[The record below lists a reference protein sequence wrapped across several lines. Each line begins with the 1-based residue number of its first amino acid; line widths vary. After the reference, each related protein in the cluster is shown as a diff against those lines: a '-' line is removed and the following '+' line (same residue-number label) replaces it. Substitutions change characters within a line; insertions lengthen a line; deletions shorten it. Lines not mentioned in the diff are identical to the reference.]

1 MAASLI
7 ALGTLALRCNT
18 YLGTDVTS
26 SGAGIE
32 TCVVPINHC
41 VQKEYWFFGVR
52 TYSMECDDL
61 LQCLSVPPGEC
72 CTKSDSSM
80 RYPTVVRCSTTN
92 FNETTLNLSNFG
104 PECKRNCSTHGARR
118 ELQPMTLG
126 ALAAEAAPDEER
138 GSQHAA
144 RARARARARAHR
156 LVEELAPLALVGA
169 AVAAAVAIAARAVRR
184 RRAAAALM

>member
-1 MAASLI
+1 MSASLI

-41 VQKEYWFFGVR
+41 IQREYWFFGVR

-72 CTKSDSSM
+72 CTNTRLEHALPDGRPLLYYKLQRD
-80 RYPTVVRCSTTN
+80 
-92 FNETTLNLSNFG
+92 
-104 PECKRNCSTHGARR
+104 GA
-118 ELQPMTLG
+118 QPLEFWAG
-126 ALAAEAAPDEER
+126 
-138 GSQHAA
+138 
-144 RARARARARAHR
+144 
-156 LVEELAPLALVGA
+156 V
-169 AVAAAVAIAARAVRR
+169 
-184 RRAAAALM
+184 

>member
-1 MAASLI
+1 MAATIL
-7 ALGTLALRCNT
+7 ALNALALRCNT

-41 VQKEYWFFGVR
+41 IQKEYWFFGVR

-72 CTKSDSSM
+72 CTTPDSSM

-104 PECKRNCSTHGARR
+104 PECKRNCSTHVARR

-126 ALAAEAAPDEER
+126 ALAAEAVPDEER

-144 RARARARARAHR
+144 AVQDFRSPAQRRPVARARG
-156 LVEELAPLALVGA
+156 PSPA
-169 AVAAAVAIAARAVRR
+169 AEHWPHSAQVVRKEQHVAS
-184 RRAAAALM
+184 LQD

>member
-1 MAASLI
+1 MSASLI

-32 TCVVPINHC
+32 TCVVPINRC
-41 VQKEYWFFGVR
+41 IQKEYWFFGVR

-72 CTKSDSSM
+72 CTPDSSM
-80 RYPTVVRCSTTN
+80 RYPTIVRCSTTN

-104 PECKRNCSTHGARR
+104 PECKRNCSA
-118 ELQPMTLG
+118 QVF
-126 ALAAEAAPDEER
+126 
-138 GSQHAA
+138 Q
-144 RARARARARAHR
+144 R
-156 LVEELAPLALVGA
+156 L
-169 AVAAAVAIAARAVRR
+169 
-184 RRAAAALM
+184 

>member
-1 MAASLI
+1 MSASLI

-32 TCVVPINHC
+32 TCVVPINRC
-41 VQKEYWFFGVR
+41 IQKEYWFFGVR

-72 CTKSDSSM
+72 CTKPDSSM

-104 PECKRNCSTHGARR
+104 PECKRNCTQVPRR
-118 ELQPMTLG
+118 ELQPMTF

-156 LVEELAPLALVGA
+156 LVEELRRSPRWRCRAAAAA
-169 AVAAAVAIAARAVRR
+169 AVAARAVR